1 MCCRTTFACCAKN
14 STARANPFVNTFIP
28 TENIMKKIH
37 FAPIVLAI
45 AALMAGCS
53 STPKTTSLLDQT
65 RNDYMAA
72 KANPD
77 VATYAPLEMKQAT
90 QAMAQANVQANDR
103 GSDKEIDNLAYLA
116 KQKIALA
123 QEVTKRKV
131 AEADI
136 TSAGKERDQLRLDA
150 RTNEAN
156 AAKLSAEKAAMAAQ
170 QAQSDAAQSQLAAQQ
185 AQLDAANAQRQTQD
199 AQARA
204 AQLEAQLAELAAKK
218 TARGTVITLGD
229 VLFGTD
235 LSRLTTD
242 GMRSAQKLAD
252 VLQQNPQRNVLIE
265 GFTDS
270 VGAADYNQALSERRA
285 NAVRTALL
293 DMGVGRE
300 RIDMRGYGESF
311 PVAANSSVASR
322 QLNRRVEIVLSD
334 DSGKVIPR

>member
-1 MCCRTTFACCAKN
+1 
-14 STARANPFVNTFIP
+14 
-28 TENIMKKIH
+28 MKKIQ
-37 FAPIVLAI
+37 FAPIVLAV

-53 STPKTTSLLDQT
+53 STPKTTSLLEQT
-65 RNDYMAA
+65 RTDYTAA
-72 KANPD
+72 QANPN
-77 VATYAPLEMKQAT
+77 VAAYAPLEMKQAT
-90 QAMAQANVQANDR
+90 TAMAQANVEANDR
-103 GSDKEIDNLAYLA
+103 GSDEKINNLAYLA

-123 QEVTKRKV
+123 QEAAKRKV

-136 TSAGKERDQLRLDA
+136 ANAGKERDQLRLDQ

-156 AAKLSAEKAAMAAQ
+156 AAKMSAEKATLAAQ
-170 QAQSDAAQSQLAAQQ
+170 QAQSNAAQSQLAAQQ
-185 AQLDAANAQRQTQD
+185 AQRQTQD

-235 LSRLTTD
+235 LSRLTSD

-252 VLQQNPQRNVLIE
+252 VLQQNPLRKVMIE
-265 GFTDS
+265 GFADS
-270 VGAADYNQALSERRA
+270 TGAAAYNQGLSERRA
-285 NAVRTALL
+285 SAVRTALL
-293 DMGVGRE
+293 GMGVARE

-311 PVAANSSVASR
+311 PVAANDSAANR

-334 DSGKVIPR
+334 DSGRVIAR